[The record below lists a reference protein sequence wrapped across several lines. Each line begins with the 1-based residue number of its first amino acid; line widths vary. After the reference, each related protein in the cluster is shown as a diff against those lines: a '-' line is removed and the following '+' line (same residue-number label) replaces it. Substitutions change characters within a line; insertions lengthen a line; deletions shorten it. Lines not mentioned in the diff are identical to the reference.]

1 MGVRRTVVVGLT
13 VLALLAA
20 LPAGA
25 QAPFAGKTVTILVGY
40 TPGGGYDR
48 MARIVARHL
57 GRHLA
62 GNPTVVVQNMP
73 GANSIVAAN
82 HLYNVARADG
92 FVIGLF
98 NRNLILGQLVGVE
111 GMRLDMRRFQWIG
124 SPAEETDVFA
134 IRADLPYRHVLD
146 LRRADPPLAIGATGP
161 GANTYDFPLVLKA
174 FLKLNLRIISGYP
187 GSADIML
194 AIERKEVDGRA
205 GSWSSLKP
213 FVQRGLI
220 KPMVRTPS
228 ANPELRAIPVDQD
241 LVTEAVAK
249 GVLKLRA
256 IPNRLGR
263 PFVAG
268 PAAPPELVRA
278 YREAFRRLVQ
288 DREFVAEAER
298 AGVEVSFTSAEEI
311 QKMFDEVFATPPGIV
326 RVFKEFFRFE

>member
-1 MGVRRTVVVGLT
+1 MRKTVALG
-13 VLALLAA
+13 LALVAVLVA

-48 MARIVARHL
+48 VARIVARHL
-57 GRHLA
+57 PRHLP

-92 FVIGLF
+92 FMIGLF
-98 NRNLILGQLVGVE
+98 NRNLVLGQLVGVE

-220 KPMVRTPS
+220 RPLVRTPS
-228 ANPELRAIPVDQD
+228 DNPELRVLPVDQD
-241 LVTEAVAK
+241 LVTEAVPKA
-249 GVLKLRA
+249 VLKLRA
-256 IPNRLGR
+256 IPNKLGR

-268 PAAPPELVRA
+268 PAAPADLVRL
-278 YREAFRRLVQ
+278 YREAFRRLTQ

-298 AGVEVSFTSAEEI
+298 AGVEVAFTSAEEI
-311 QKMFDEVFATPPGIV
+311 QKMFDEVFSTPPGVV

>member
-1 MGVRRTVVVGLT
+1 VRRTVVVGLT

-57 GRHLA
+57 GRHLP

-92 FVIGLF
+92 FMIGLF

-228 ANPELRAIPVDQD
+228 ANPELRGIPVDQD

-256 IPNRLGR
+256 IPNKLGR

-268 PAAPPELVRA
+268 PAAPAELVRA
-278 YREAFRRLVQ
+278 YREAFRKLTQ

-298 AGVEVSFTSAEEI
+298 AGVEVTFTSAEEI

>member
-1 MGVRRTVVVGLT
+1 MRTVAVLGFT
-13 VLALLAA
+13 ILALLAA

-25 QAPFAGKTVTILVGY
+25 QAPFAGKTVTVLVGY

-57 GRHLA
+57 GRHLP

-92 FVIGLF
+92 FMIGLF

-134 IRADLPYRHVLD
+134 IRGDLPYRHILD

-194 AIERKEVDGRA
+194 AIERREVDGRA
-205 GSWSSLKP
+205 GSWSSLKR

-220 KPMVRTPS
+220 KPLVRTPS
-228 ANPELRAIPVDQD
+228 DNPDLRGIPVDQD

-249 GVLKLRA
+249 GVLRLRA
-256 IPNRLGR
+256 VPNRLGR
-263 PFVAG
+263 PFVTG
-268 PAAPPELVRA
+268 PAVPAELVRA
-278 YREAFRRLVQ
+278 YREAFRRLTE

-298 AGVEVSFTSAEEI
+298 AGVEVRFTSAEEI
-311 QKMFDEVFATPPGIV
+311 QKMFDEVFNTPPGIV

>member
-1 MGVRRTVVVGLT
+1 MRKT
-13 VLALLAA
+13 LALGLALAAVLVA

-48 MARIVARHL
+48 VARIVARHL
-57 GRHLA
+57 PRHLP

-92 FVIGLF
+92 FMIGLF
-98 NRNLILGQLVGVE
+98 NRNLVLGQLVGVE
-111 GMRLDMRRFQWIG
+111 GMRLDVRRFQWIG

-134 IRADLPYRHVLD
+134 IRADLPYRHVLE

-220 KPMVRTPS
+220 RPVVRTPS
-228 ANPELRAIPVDQD
+228 DNPELRTLPVDQD
-241 LVTEAVAK
+241 LVTDALPKA
-249 GVLKLRA
+249 VLKLRA
-256 IPNRLGR
+256 IPNKLGR

-268 PAAPPELVRA
+268 PAAPADLVRL
-278 YREAFRRLVQ
+278 YREAFRRLTQ
-288 DREFVAEAER
+288 DREFVAEADR
-298 AGVEVSFTSAEEI
+298 AGVEVAFTSGEEI
-311 QKMFDEVFATPPGIV
+311 VKMFDEVFSAPAGVV

>member
-1 MGVRRTVVVGLT
+1 MRRMLVAGA
-13 VLALLAA
+13 LALAVLAA

-25 QAPFAGKTVTILVGY
+25 QAPFAGKTVTVLVGY

-48 MARIVARHL
+48 VARIVARHL
-57 GRHLA
+57 GRYLP

-82 HLYNVARADG
+82 HLYNVARTDG
-92 FVIGLF
+92 FIVGLF
-98 NRNLILGQLVGVE
+98 NRNLVLGQLVGVE

-228 ANPELRAIPVDQD
+228 TKPELRGIPVDQD
-241 LVTEAVAK
+241 LVTEAVPKA
-249 GVLKLRA
+249 VLKLRA
-256 IPNRLGR
+256 IPNKLGR
-263 PFVAG
+263 PFVAAPG
-268 PAAPPELVRA
+268 APAELVRL
-278 YREAFRRLVQ
+278 YREAFRRLTQ
-288 DREFVAEAER
+288 DRDFVAEAER
-298 AGVEVSFTSAEEI
+298 TGVEVSFTSAEEI
-311 QKMFDEVFATPPGIV
+311 QRMFDEVFATPPGVV

>member
-1 MGVRRTVVVGLT
+1 MRRKVGLLC
-13 VLALLAA
+13 VVAALVFA
-20 LPAGA
+20 LPAVA

-40 TPGGGYDR
+40 SAGGGYDR
-48 MARIVARHL
+48 IARIVARHL
-57 GRHLA
+57 PRYLP

-82 HLYNVARADG
+82 HLYNVARTDG
-92 FVIGLF
+92 LTIGLF
-98 NRNLILGQLVGVE
+98 NRNLVLGQLVGVE
-111 GMRLDMRRFQWIG
+111 GMRLDVRRWQWIG

-134 IRADLPYRHVLD
+134 IRADLPYRHILD

-161 GANTYDFPLVLKA
+161 GANTYDFPLVLRA

-187 GSADIML
+187 SSAEIML

-213 FVQRGLI
+213 FVQRGLVR
-220 KPMVRTPS
+220 PLVRTPS
-228 ANPELRAIPVDQD
+228 DNPELRGIPVDQD
-241 LVTEAVAK
+241 LVTEAIAK
-249 GVLKLRA
+249 AVLRLRA

-263 PFVAG
+263 PFVA
-268 PAAPPELVRA
+268 PPDAPVEMVRA
-278 YREAFRRLVQ
+278 YREALRRLTQ

-311 QKMFDEVFATPPGIV
+311 AQILQEVFNSPAGVV

>member
-1 MGVRRTVVVGLT
+1 MRKTAAWG
-13 VLALLAA
+13 LALAALLVA

-48 MARIVARHL
+48 VARIVARHL
-57 GRHLA
+57 PKHLP

-92 FVIGLF
+92 FMIGLF
-98 NRNLILGQLVGVE
+98 NRNLVLGQLVGVE
-111 GMRLDMRRFQWIG
+111 GMRLDVRRFQWIG

-134 IRADLPYRHVLD
+134 IRADLPYRHVLE

-205 GSWSSLKP
+205 GSWSSLKR

-220 KPMVRTPS
+220 RPLVRTPS
-228 ANPELRAIPVDQD
+228 DNPELRALPVDQD
-241 LVTEAVAK
+241 LVTEAVPKA
-249 GVLKLRA
+249 VLKLRA
-256 IPNRLGR
+256 IPNKLGR

-268 PAAPPELVRA
+268 PAAPTDLVRL
-278 YREAFRRLVQ
+278 YREAFRRLTH

-298 AGVEVSFTSAEEI
+298 AGVEVAFTSAEEI
-311 QKMFDEVFATPPGIV
+311 QKMFDEVFSTPPGVV